1 LSISQKSWKITS
13 GMSKARKVVLINPN
27 QMKPVVTPIA
37 LDYLGEALRKR
48 GFSVDILDLAFERD
62 FKVAIDNYFS
72 GNNSVSAIGIS
83 IRNTDDCYFAS
94 QDFLIPQVKQVADYL
109 KTKTSAPVI
118 FGGVGFSVMPEAV
131 LNYCQVDLGV
141 RGEGEESFPLLIERV
156 LHGKDYDDVPGV
168 IYRTSDGFKSNPPQ
182 YLDLKKLPFFT
193 RDFIDN
199 KRYYREGGMGSIE
212 TKRGC
217 EKSCIYCADR
227 VAKGKKYRLRPPEAV
242 VDEIEVLVKK
252 GIYHFHLCDSEF
264 NLPYEHAV
272 AICEE
277 IIRRGLGPKLAWYG
291 YLSPSPFDSELA
303 ALMKRAGCAGID
315 FGVDSGCDE
324 ILKNL
329 GRDFTVDEIVKTA
342 SICHRYEIVFM
353 YDLLLGGPGE
363 TKETIRKTIKLMKK
377 IKPSRVGLSVGVRI
391 YPGTPLGEMVKKEGV
406 SPHNPAL
413 FGKVR
418 GNENFLEPIF
428 YISPEVGPGIN
439 AYIGEL
445 IGGDE
450 RFFFASPDEVSQ
462 NYNYNEN
469 SVLVEAI
476 KKGYRGAFWD
486 ILRKIKE
493 E

>member
-1 LSISQKSWKITS
+1 
-13 GMSKARKVVLINPN
+13 
-27 QMKPVVTPIA
+27 
-37 LDYLGEALRKR
+37 
-48 GFSVDILDLAFERD
+48 
-62 FKVAIDNYFS
+62 
-72 GNNSVSAIGIS
+72 
-83 IRNTDDCYFAS
+83 
-94 QDFLIPQVKQVADYL
+94 
-109 KTKTSAPVI
+109 
-118 FGGVGFSVMPEAV
+118 
-131 LNYCQVDLGV
+131 
-141 RGEGEESFPLLIERV
+141 
-156 LHGKDYDDVPGV
+156 
-168 IYRTSDGFKSNPPQ
+168 
-182 YLDLKKLPFFT
+182 
-193 RDFIDN
+193 
-199 KRYYREGGMGSIE
+199 
-212 TKRGC
+212 
-217 EKSCIYCADR
+217 